1 MVRKDIYV
9 KMLQDLASR
18 LDLAAN
24 TTPEKVADFGDNL
37 THYRFGDAIDILED
51 TFSNSRYYTIFN
63 VIRDVSDRDPDRLDE
78 TIPVIGKL
86 FKLVVTD
93 DLQKVH
99 LKRFVY
105 TKPDLVVLPTRTFFY
120 ENGAPL
126 DFFHRQDVFVAL
138 EEIYNNSD
146 AAQIPDI
153 WNHVDNDSPDD
164 IFIVCSEAAPDE
176 GLLWRKYAYACLCH
190 VEVRKFDI
198 PSGLQHSVNSFYSPS
213 VITWQPIVAYEQFF
227 DVYNVLN
234 EVKHAGDFLTIYLK
248 IYQALEYFAY
258 RLKLVEITKGTP
270 STRQSF
276 IRRLMTVTESFRKAE
291 EKEFC
296 DGFKKLFPAPVI
308 PAVDA
313 LLLDPTINAFVEKY
327 YKVKYQNSNDIDK
340 YAKVVY
346 QLRNSIVHNKEA
358 ELHFSYG
365 NLDEYAVVIP
375 LIKQLVITLGSG
387 IVNIINNPPNQDLI
401 FDRRELN
408 LY

>member
-9 KMLQDLASR
+9 RMLQDLSIR
-18 LDLAAN
+18 LNLAAN
-24 TTPEKVADFGDNL
+24 TTPEKFADFNDSL
-37 THYRFGDAIDILED
+37 SHYRFEDAIDILDD
-51 TFSNSRYYTIFN
+51 TFANCAYYTIFD
-63 VIRDVSDRDPDRLDE
+63 VIKDVASRDPDRLDDI
-78 TIPVIGKL
+78 IPLIGHL
-86 FKLVVTD
+86 FKLTVTD
-93 DLQKVH
+93 DLRKVH

-105 TKPDLVVLPTRTFFY
+105 TTPDLVVLPTRTLFE
-120 ENGAPL
+120 ENGRSIN
-126 DFFHRQDVFVAL
+126 FFVCQDVFVAL
-138 EEIYNNSD
+138 EEMYNN
-146 AAQIPDI
+146 AAPAQISEI
-153 WNHVDNDSPDD
+153 WDSVDSLTEDVV
-164 IFIVCSEAAPDE
+164 FIVCTEAAPDNA
-176 GLLWRKYAYACLCH
+176 LLWRKYSYACLCY
-190 VEVRKFDI
+190 VENGKFDI
-198 PSGLQHSVNSFYSPS
+198 PLGLQYSVSAFYSPS
-213 VITWQPIVAYEQFF
+213 IIFWQPNVTYEQFF

-234 EVKHAGDFLTIYLK
+234 EVKHAGDYLTIYLK

-276 IRRLMTVTESFRKAE
+276 IRRLMSVTDNFRKAE

-308 PAVDA
+308 PAVDS
-313 LLLDPTINAFVEKY
+313 LLQDQAINGFVEKY
-327 YKVKYQNSNDIDK
+327 YKVKYLCNNEVDK

-365 NLDEYAVVIP
+365 NLDEYNVIIP
-375 LIKQLVITLGSG
+375 LVKQLIITLGSG
-387 IVNIINNPPNQDLI
+387 IVHIINNPPNQDLV